1 MASCEDEGTL
11 TKVLLGQRTTLQAGV
26 TGKNLNFN
34 GVKLCVK
41 SFLAPLGRYLQDLIT
56 VTE

>member
-1 MASCEDEGTL
+1 MNGTL
-11 TKVLLGQRTTLQAGV
+11 TKVPLGQHNTLQGGV

-41 SFLAPLGRYLQDLIT
+41 SFLAPLGRYLQDLIA
-56 VTE
+56 VRE

>member
-1 MASCEDEGTL
+1 MNTEDGTL
-11 TKVLLGQRTTLQAGV
+11 TKVPLGQHNTLQGGV

-56 VTE
+56 VRE